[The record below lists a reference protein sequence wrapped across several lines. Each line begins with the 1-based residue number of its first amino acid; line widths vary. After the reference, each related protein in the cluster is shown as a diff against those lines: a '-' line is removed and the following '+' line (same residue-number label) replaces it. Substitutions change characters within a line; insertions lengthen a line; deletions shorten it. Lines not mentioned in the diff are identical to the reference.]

1 MMRITKQR
9 IRPAGADSMP
19 ILLLAPLMILLL
31 LPVAVHAESGT
42 GSSPFIKG
50 TARFSVLLG
59 GATAF
64 DQSYTIAGIGGGYF
78 VADGIEI
85 GLDADAWFGNSP
97 RIYEAGPRIGIVL
110 NTDIPLKPY
119 LGAFYRR
126 THIDGYRDNDTVGA
140 RAGVYF
146 LTGRSAYF
154 SIGLAQDIHL
164 NCDRTVYA
172 SCTEIYPEIAFI
184 ILFR

>member
-1 MMRITKQR
+1 MITKQR
-9 IRPAGADSMP
+9 IRSAVVGMTP
-19 ILLLAPLMILLL
+19 IMILAPLMILLS
-31 LPVAVHAESGT
+31 LPVAVHARSGT
-42 GSSPFIKG
+42 GSSPFREE
-50 TARFSVLLG
+50 TVRFSFLLG

-64 DQSYTIAGIGGGYF
+64 DQSYTIAGIGGGYY

-85 GLDADAWFGNSP
+85 GLDADLWFGNSP

-110 NTDIPLKPY
+110 DADIPLKPY

-140 RAGVYF
+140 RAGAYF
-146 LTGRSAYF
+146 LTGGNTCLGV
-154 SIGLAQDIHL
+154 GLAHDVHVK
-164 NCDRTVYA
+164 CDRSVYS
-172 SCTEIYPEIAFI
+172 SCAETCPEIALI